1 MQNLFH
7 RKKETKVTSSM
18 SLGLTESGK
27 KEAEQ
32 FTSKGPKF
40 AILAALSERSPMSIG
55 DLASETQRDLNGMRV
70 WVKRLAQAGYV
81 RFIAGLER

>member
-1 MQNLFH
+1 MLDFFH
-7 RKKETKVTSSM
+7 KKKETKITSSM

-27 KEAEQ
+27 QEAEK

-55 DLASETQRDLNGMRV
+55 ELSSETQIDLSEMRV
-70 WVKRLAQAGYV
+70 WVTRLARAGFV
-81 RFIAGLER
+81 RFIVGLER